1 MSEVAVPCRYLV
13 DGKPPVG
20 AAAKTV
26 LVTSPDWDVWKVRS
40 RASLI

>member
-13 DGKPPVG
+13 DGKPPVDT
-20 AAAKTV
+20 AAKTV

-40 RASLI
+40 RASLV